1 MEAKVHNNNIVQF
14 IDTFQLLRALSLVS
28 SRVVHST
35 VRPGKTHCCFWSLKF
50 PVTYYYGF
58 LMFVAYKSLI
68 LPFAVV
74 EHGNNFS
81 ILATIESFFFSLTS
95 VI

>member
-1 MEAKVHNNNIVQF
+1 
-14 IDTFQLLRALSLVS
+14 
-28 SRVVHST
+28 
-35 VRPGKTHCCFWSLKF
+35 
-50 PVTYYYGF
+50 
-58 LMFVAYKSLI
+58 MFVAYKSLI

-95 VI
+95 VIWYWAMPRDLTKLPEAVLDTQ